1 MRQLNDIQSQ
11 GRLFQEWIEPEIS
24 CKKGLTMGH
33 KGVSKRKPRKDRSL
47 SNDNFNNSS
56 NTRPGEGLSVQSL
69 MKIKGGSLNKSD
81 VNPPPDRIKRAEKGN
96 NHPDNGM
103 NGCLSI

>member
-1 MRQLNDIQSQ
+1 
-11 GRLFQEWIEPEIS
+11 
-24 CKKGLTMGH
+24 MGH

-81 VNPPPDRIKRAEKGN
+81 VNPPAGSNKKSRKGK
-96 NHPDNGM
+96 
-103 NGCLSI
+103 